1 VRSRLALLLALAA
14 AAAGGAAFASGCG
27 EFVAEAATLT
37 CGQMRDDPGKYRA
50 QARHMVAHEQLQPR
64 SLSRER
70 SVLDAELAIRNAC
83 HGAADEY
90 KPYAAT
96 RDRMSRRLALDSVA
110 AGG

>member
-1 VRSRLALLLALAA
+1 VLLLVLAA
-14 AAAGGAAFASGCG
+14 AAAGGAVFASGCG
-27 EFVAEAATLT
+27 EAVAEAATLT
-37 CGQMRDDPGKYRA
+37 CGQMREDGSRYRR
-50 QARHMVAHEQLQPR
+50 QARYLVRHDRLEGR

-83 HGAADEY
+83 RGAPDDY

-96 RDRMSRRLALDSVA
+96 RDGMSKRLALDSVA